1 MRVVYRHLVHRHYA
15 VDNNNP
21 NSGSGDDFNDNERFR
36 QHSRN
41 NVQQQQQQSSTQKAP
56 PGAAP
61 AKSSSDLFSKWSAVM
76 KTKSAEV
83 KGKLLDYIV
92 NQNGPTGQTSA
103 GHNPDATSAV
113 TGKHAA
119 TDHDPYRNMA
129 SVFSIDEDQDD
140 SVISDLT
147 GSQLST
153 PATTAISYR
162 SNLTAPSTPASSSGA
177 DVRETVQLEHILRSS
192 DVIKAF
198 KCQEV
203 HMNGYMYESH
213 LIVTGT
219 NLLVVRDMGR
229 AGEVQVIVRRPLSSI
244 VKITAKKRQRDLITF
259 KYGVTN
265 GDTLVVTDMDRFLIP
280 NAAAATAL
288 VSQEIIRQLE
298 TVDTYSNG
306 TPDGSEH
313 VNGDLP
319 TSTHE

>member
-1 MRVVYRHLVHRHYA
+1 
-15 VDNNNP
+15 
-21 NSGSGDDFNDNERFR
+21 
-36 QHSRN
+36 
-41 NVQQQQQQSSTQKAP
+41 
-56 PGAAP
+56 
-61 AKSSSDLFSKWSAVM
+61 M

-92 NQNGPTGQTSA
+92 NQHGPSGHSSVGNTAIRQSLEESA
-103 GHNPDATSAV
+103 NNIGNDRE
-113 TGKHAA
+113 
-119 TDHDPYRNMA
+119 PYSNMT

-140 SVISDLT
+140 AVNSDLS
-147 GSQLST
+147 GSQISSPKST
-153 PATTAISYR
+153 VYR
-162 SNLTAPSTPASSSGA
+162 SNVTDISNTTTSLTA
-177 DVRETVQLEHILRSS
+177 DVREIVQLEQILRS
-192 DVIKAF
+192 DDLIKSF

-219 NLLVVRDMGR
+219 NLLVVREIGR
-229 AGEVQVIVRRPLSSI
+229 DGEAQVIVRRPLSSI

-298 TVDTYSNG
+298 TSDKCTIDNSDVCENG
-306 TPDGSEH
+306 TDG
-313 VNGDLP
+313 LP
-319 TSTHE
+319 NSSV